1 MTDPLAD
8 TTVATYDRQRD
19 QWAFLWD
26 SFWGGDRYRNPSSTQ
41 LGLARLNWTTVSA
54 DGQRQP
60 QALRRPSYL
69 VPHPGESD
77 VEFDARL
84 ALAAHVNLVAT
95 IVKAYAEGCT
105 SRVQRT
111 AGALPAEVLDD
122 ANRRGSSWAE
132 VAEEAA
138 RWAGLYSMVFGVVD
152 APKKAGERTV
162 AEEAASG
169 VRPYVLL
176 VHPPAVAWL
185 RAESSG
191 RLVEFA
197 YTDAPYVPD
206 TATSAAALDREVRV
220 RVWRAA
226 TGDDPGGW
234 RLLRGRARFDASL
247 AAQASALEEVD
258 GGPLPDALGGE
269 LPVEPLFYERD
280 TSTPVPMG
288 TSVAA
293 DAADLARLIYNT
305 LSWVSEI
312 HRKAAFPFLA
322 IPMAST
328 GGQLDA
334 QTAIAVGPSKG
345 LGYNATAGAP
355 SWVAPSS
362 ESPRE
367 LREHAVFLF
376 QLALR
381 VAGLEVAA
389 DQSAQVQ
396 SGEALRLRSRD
407 FEARAAR
414 FARNLQR
421 WELRV
426 LRLLAAFAGVSP
438 DGIEVAYPK
447 RFTLPDLREDLER
460 ALALLTAP
468 VEIGP
473 ALKREAI
480 KQAADAALSLTD
492 EQLAEGLEEI
502 RAAFAADGAV
512 ADAERTAA
520 RVEAERKAAP
530 PPAPAEVAPVA
541 AVDPNAE
548 AKSADTALNG
558 AQVIALKDIV
568 GDVAQ
573 KLIPRATGIGL
584 ILAAFPLSPAQAEAI
599 MGEVGRTFFAEAPA
613 APARPGAPPP
623 FAAKGEK
630 PGDAP
635 SKGEPADDADPDATD
650 DEAA

>member
-105 SRVQRT
+105 SRVQRAT
-111 AGALPAEVLDD
+111 GALPAEVLDD

-138 RWAGLYSMVFGVVD
+138 RWAGLYSMVFAVVD
-152 APKKAGERTV
+152 APKASGARTV
-162 AEEAASG
+162 AEEAATG
-169 VRPYVLL
+169 ARPYVLL

-185 RAESSG
+185 RATPEG

-206 TATSAAALDREVRV
+206 TSTTAAALDREVRV

-226 TGDDPGGW
+226 MGDDAGGW

-247 AAQASALEEVD
+247 AAQASNLEEID

-269 LPVEPLFYERD
+269 IPVEPLFYERD

-447 RFTLPDLREDLER
+447 RFTLPDLKEDLDR
-460 ALALLTAP
+460 ALALLAAP
-468 VEIGP
+468 IEIG
-473 ALKREAI
+473 ATLKREAI

-492 EQLAEGLEEI
+492 EQLAAGLAEI
-502 RAAFAADGAV
+502 AEAFAQDSDV
-512 ADAERTAA
+512 AKSERAERMASLGA
-520 RVEAERKAAP
+520 KLQRFRR
-530 PPAPAEVAPVA
+530 
-541 AVDPNAE
+541 DPR
-548 AKSADTALNG
+548 G
-558 AQVIALKDIV
+558 
-568 GDVAQ
+568 
-573 KLIPRATGIGL
+573 
-584 ILAAFPLSPAQAEAI
+584 
-599 MGEVGRTFFAEAPA
+599 APA
-613 APARPGAPPP
+613 A
-623 FAAKGEK
+623 K
-630 PGDAP
+630 GDA
-635 SKGEPADDADPDATD
+635 PADDADPDA